1 MTGSVMALYAVLA
14 VVLVVLGF
22 GSLTARRWAR
32 DLLLALSRIWLLT
45 GVCTLAVAV
54 WLVPSIMRMTVA
66 SLGAPALVATV
77 ATAVALAMLA
87 VTHVAIPGV
96 LVAFYRSPS
105 VAATCDARHTA
116 SNAQRSVPEP
126 VVTLAVM
133 WALLGLSVLVMPA
146 YNLVFPMFGRL
157 LAGVS
162 GLAPWVLV
170 MLCCLV
176 LAWGTVRRAHW
187 AWWAGL
193 TAIALAAAATVITS
207 LTVGAGELMAALD
220 LPPSQIEIWRSIPT
234 PGTPTTVLF
243 WFVVWGS
250 FAAYVAAQRRFY
262 VHPEGPSDG

>member
-1 MTGSVMALYAVLA
+1 
-14 VVLVVLGF
+14 
-22 GSLTARRWAR
+22 
-32 DLLLALSRIWLLT
+32 
-45 GVCTLAVAV
+45 
-54 WLVPSIMRMTVA
+54 
-66 SLGAPALVATV
+66 V

-176 LAWGTVRRAHW
+176 LAWGTVRRTHW

-220 LPPSQIEIWRSIPT
+220 LPPAQMEIWRSIPT

-243 WFVVWGS
+243 WIVVWGS
-250 FAAYVAAQRRFY
+250 FAAYVAAQRRFF
-262 VHPEGPSDG
+262 VRREGPSGG